1 MSSPFPGM
9 DPWLEDSEVFPDL
22 HHTLITLAREA
33 INAKL
38 PPGYVATSANRVWVD
53 DELVR
58 EPDVALFGHERHPND
73 NGNGNGGT
81 ATALALAGLTAI
93 AVRQSDPEEEA
104 YLEIRS
110 ARGKRLVTAIEII
123 SLANKRAGK
132 KGRETYMEKQ
142 DEYRLS
148 GVNLVEID
156 LLRAG
161 PHVSAILKEDLQ
173 KVLGGFDY
181 HVSVVVARGRTTRH
195 AVGIKL
201 ADRLPAFAI
210 PLDRGVAPVMLDL
223 QPLLD
228 RAYDGGRY
236 TELFDYGSP
245 CNPPLSPEQ
254 QTWAEGILR
263 AKGLLK

>member
-1 MSSPFPGM
+1 MPSPFPGM
-9 DPWLEDSEVFPDL
+9 DPWLEDSEVFPNL
-22 HHTLITLAREA
+22 HDRLGIFMQDAL
-33 INAKL
+33 NAVL
-38 PPGYVATSANRVWVD
+38 PPGYVATTKNRVVVD
-53 DELVR
+53 EELVR
-58 EPDVALFGHERHPND
+58 EPDVALFGRELHPND
-73 NGNGNGGT
+73 SGNGDGGT
-81 ATALALAGLTAI
+81 ATALAGLATITSNRL
-93 AVRQSDPEEEA
+93 SDPEEEA

-132 KGRETYMEKQ
+132 KGRQTYQDKQ
-142 DEYRLS
+142 AEYRSS

-161 PHVSAILKEDLQ
+161 PHVSAIDKEDLQ

-181 HVSVVVARGRTTRH
+181 HVSVVVAAGRGTYH
-195 AVGIKL
+195 AAGIKL